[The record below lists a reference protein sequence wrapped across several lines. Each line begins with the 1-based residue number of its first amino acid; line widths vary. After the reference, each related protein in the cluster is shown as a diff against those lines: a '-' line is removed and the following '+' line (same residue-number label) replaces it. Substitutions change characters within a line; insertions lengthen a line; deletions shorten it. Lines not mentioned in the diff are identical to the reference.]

1 MRTITT
7 TLSRRLLAATAL
19 LAVAFAA
26 GCGGGDGTGRPSPS
40 PLDPTDAARQR
51 VLEDAN
57 VACLADRSPL
67 VVITDATDNM
77 TAAIEV
83 GTGDT
88 GVVLLHQAESNVC
101 QWYPFAL
108 TLQQQGYRAL
118 SLDIS
123 SRDAIEVA
131 QAGIAHLREAGVKRV
146 FVFGASRGGTIA
158 LTASARTTPP
168 VDGVVSLS
176 APTVYDADARTA
188 VKSLAAPTIFAA
200 GELEGGFTDQAK
212 ELYGLSVSKHK
223 KLVLRPGADHGVALL
238 GGDLD
243 ALLLSFLADPT
254 TVTS

>member
-7 TLSRRLLAATAL
+7 ALLRRTLAATAL
-19 LAVAFAA
+19 IAVALTA
-26 GCGGGDGTGRPSPS
+26 GCGSGGATGTASPS
-40 PLDPTDAARQR
+40 PLDPTAAARQR
-51 VLEDAN
+51 VLDEAN

-67 VVITDATDNM
+67 VVITDVKQNM

-88 GVVLLHQAESNVC
+88 GVVLLHQAESSAC

-108 TLQQQGYRAL
+108 TLRQQGYRAL

-123 SRDAIEVA
+123 SRDAVEVA
-131 QAGIAHLREAGVKRV
+131 QAGIAHLRAEGVKRV

-158 LTASARTTPP
+158 LAASAGTVPP

-188 VKSLAAPTIFAA
+188 VKSLAVPTIFAA

-212 ELYGLSVSKHK
+212 ELYGLSVSQHK
-223 KLVLRPGADHGVALL
+223 KLVMRPGADHGVALL

-243 ALLLSFLADPT
+243 ALLLSFLTDPAT
-254 TVTS
+254 ATR